1 LGCRGVE
8 SQQALLFCKKAAKT
22 FCIWTALVTP
32 LWLEVVKIFAAAGG
46 GLLFFKNELLYF
58 GENDEG

>member
-1 LGCRGVE
+1 MKVSKRLFFAKK
-8 SQQALLFCKKAAKT
+8 QQKT

-32 LWLEVVKIFAAAGG
+32 LVTPLWFEVVKIFAAADG

>member
-1 LGCRGVE
+1 LKVSKRFFFE
-8 SQQALLFCKKAAKT
+8 KKQQIT
-22 FCIWTALVTP
+22 FFIWTALVTP
-32 LWLEVVKIFAAAGG
+32 RWLEVVKIFAAADG